1 MLERFAPTFID
12 LIAHTAELFK
22 HYHIV
27 TNFVA
32 AFAIITDFGSNLENL
47 YEMGFPVPKLLR
59 DRLKIAQ
66 KAMDSGEGITI
77 LSETTTNKTQHET
90 VSIHY
95 PENSVS
101 REEMAGRVPTGT
113 DNK

>member
-1 MLERFAPTFID
+1 M
-12 LIAHTAELFK
+12 
-22 HYHIV
+22 
-27 TNFVA
+27 A